1 MALYYHYA
9 NGDVNGI
16 SPARVKIGSDPCAVY
31 STYGE
36 PEWVDAITN
45 GGKPRGLLPG
55 VPHQNTELPP
65 DGCYSYCTDGELIKP
80 QTVVIE
86 DARSITRVPYKEFA
100 EKRKAGEIVLNPM
113 TARRVTAKLVPGLP
127 SDVNPVSTSTLMV
140 RAYSDPEPHV
150 TTCGYKYIHP
160 TIGGIELKYPRLST
174 IWVDYGLP
182 VNRHYDVFRVDELEM
197 PPMSVVYEAHKQ
209 IAEYFEKH
217 PHNGQL
223 VVKAYSEANQGAW
236 DVLTELAEFGKT
248 LEYGL
253 DLLHN
258 IVEMIVKLKRDLKRA
273 HSMHAAAAEIA
284 ERVATIWLQFRYAVK
299 PVVYSIQDIIEYRKS
314 IFTPYQ
320 TIRKGHDHELTLDL
334 SSGWVANAPVK
345 FRDRCYVKSM
355 YQVDFATYN
364 LTVSSARTFWEIFP
378 LSWLIDFVISVGDFL
393 TALSPPDALKNR
405 GGMYSRQIVDG
416 SIQIYNKDGRKGYIR
431 LDATMYKADTI
442 TDPIAWVDLPFN
454 YKLKWQQM
462 LDVLALSWSRS
473 KAQIHHLRG

>member
-1 MALYYHYA
+1 MAYYYHYTDRSYA
-9 NGDVNGI
+9 EN
-16 SPARVKIGSDPCAVY
+16 PAPAQVLAGGPCPVI
-31 STYGE
+31 STYQE
-36 PEWVDAITN
+36 PDWQKAITN

-55 VPHQNTELPP
+55 VPHIDTELPP
-65 DGCYSYCTDGELIKP
+65 DGCYSYCTDPALIEPEL
-80 QTVVIE
+80 VVIE
-86 DARSITRVPYKEFA
+86 DTRSVTRAPFKEFA
-100 EKRKAGEIVLNPM
+100 AKRKKGEIVLNPM
-113 TARRVTAKLVPGLP
+113 TAKRVTAKLVPGLP
-127 SDVNPVSTSTLMV
+127 PDVEPVSTSTFLA
-140 RAYSDPEPHV
+140 RAYSVPEPHYG
-150 TTCGYKYIHP
+150 CGNLYIHR
-160 TIGGIELKYPRLST
+160 TLGGIELKYPRLSP
-174 IWVDYGLP
+174 IWVDYGHP
-182 VNRHYDVFRVDELEM
+182 VYRLYDVFHVNELVL
-197 PPMSVVYEAHKQ
+197 PPMEVAYEAHEQ
-209 IAEYFEKH
+209 IVNYFEKH
-217 PHNGQL
+217 PHYGQL

-258 IVEMIVKLKRDLKRA
+258 IVELIVKLKRDLKRA

-284 ERVATIWLQFRYAVK
+284 DRVATIWLQFRYAVK

-320 TIRKGHDHELTLDL
+320 TIRKGHDHELTLEL
-334 SSGWVANAPVK
+334 SSGWVADAPVK

-364 LTVSSARTFWEIFP
+364 LTVSGARTFWEVFP

-393 TALSPPDALKNR
+393 TAMSPPDALKNR

-416 SIQIYNKDGRKGYIR
+416 SIQISNKDGRKGYIR
-431 LDATMYKADTI
+431 LDASMYRADTI

-462 LDVLALSWSRS
+462 LDVLALSWARS
-473 KAQIHHLRG
+473 KAQIHQLRG